1 MNLKEN
7 AVTRYIKGSLE
18 ELGKVTW
25 PTKNQAVKLTVI
37 VFVFVL
43 IAAVFLTFVD
53 FGFNWIY
60 TYILTLNA

>member
-1 MNLKEN
+1 MSLKEN
-7 AVTRYIKGSLE
+7 AITKYIKDSLE

-25 PTKNQAVKLTVI
+25 PTKNQAVKLTAI

-43 IAAVFLTFVD
+43 VVAVFLTFVD
-53 FGFNWIY
+53 YGFNWIY

>member
-7 AVTRYIKGSLE
+7 AVTRYIKGSWE
-18 ELGKVTW
+18 ELEKVTW
-25 PTKNQAVKLTVI
+25 PTKNQAVKLTAI

-43 IAAVFLTFVD
+43 IAAVFLTVVD

>member
-1 MNLKEN
+1 MSLKEN
-7 AVTRYIKGSLE
+7 AVTRYVKGGLE

-25 PTKNQAVKLTVI
+25 PTKNQAVKLTAI
-37 VFVFVL
+37 VFIFVL

-53 FGFNWIY
+53 FGFNWVY